1 MSPNVSRPFG
11 SRDFVTLVFLCC
23 TFFCLARFVS
33 ACIYIFYLSKFSLAR
48 LRAIWSF
55 EPDERTSDLRIEKFC
70 KTLV

>member
-11 SRDFVTLVFLCC
+11 SRDFVTLVFFCVVH
-23 TFFCLARFVS
+23 FFCLARFVS

-55 EPDERTSDLRIEKFC
+55 EPDERTSGPKD
-70 KTLV
+70 